1 MHLLFNFSSRLYK
14 GSWLTIE
21 PQYNKLT
28 QGVGKGVGKYV
39 LVRVFFLCVC
49 KEGTGGSSMHT
60 LFHSL
65 REKYIWFYRGHLAL
79 YKDNVF
85 LCRCHCMD
93 VQHSMG
99 PTQAAKMGE
108 GSL

>member
-1 MHLLFNFSSRLYK
+1 
-14 GSWLTIE
+14 
-21 PQYNKLT
+21 
-28 QGVGKGVGKYV
+28 
-39 LVRVFFLCVC
+39 
-49 KEGTGGSSMHT
+49 MHT

-65 REKYIWFYRGHLAL
+65 REKYILFDLGHLGL